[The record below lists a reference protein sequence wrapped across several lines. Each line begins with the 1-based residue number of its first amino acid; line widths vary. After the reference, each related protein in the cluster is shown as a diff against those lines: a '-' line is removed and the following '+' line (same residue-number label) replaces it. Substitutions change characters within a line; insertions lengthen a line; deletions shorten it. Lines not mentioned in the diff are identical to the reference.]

1 LKLFQ
6 YSHFT
11 QREQKRLTRYLN
23 LQWKIRT
30 VRRSLHQPFKVS
42 TLLKVMDFSS
52 RDNGVEIRD
61 KFEAIL
67 DELQMDDVLNSWAL
81 QRKSMK
87 TKSGKK
93 VG

>member
-1 LKLFQ
+1 
-6 YSHFT
+6 
-11 QREQKRLTRYLN
+11 
-23 LQWKIRT
+23 
-30 VRRSLHQPFKVS
+30 
-42 TLLKVMDFSS
+42 MDFSS